1 MLEVLRRLRGEFDF
15 VAFAPPQGD
24 LGAALR
30 AAEVDAVPFERI
42 RRPEKGETPAEL
54 TARALSEVVEADLLH
69 GNSLSTAQ
77 FTGLAGEVLDIPAIA
92 HVREIEHLNP
102 ARVRRIEKNRTIIAV
117 SNAVREHLIGE
128 GVSEEKIA
136 VVYNGVDL
144 EALHPD
150 RVEGS
155 IRDELG
161 LPGDCPLIATVGQI
175 SLRKATDLFVETLQ
189 RLSER
194 YADLQALV
202 VGARFSQ
209 KAETVQFEADLRASV
224 EREGLAGR
232 VRFLGWRDDVP
243 SILRDLD
250 LLVHPARQE
259 PLGRVLL
266 EASALEIPCVAADV
280 GGNPEIIDHER
291 TGWLVPPDDPDALA
305 ECVAQALDRSD
316 VRRCAGREARRK
328 VERKFSGEA
337 CACRMKE
344 VYHGLLCGS
353 GGRRRHP

>member
-15 VAFAPPQGD
+15 VAFAPAQGD
-24 LGAALR
+24 LRAALH
-30 AAEVDAVPFERI
+30 AVEVDVVPFERI
-42 RRPEKGETPAEL
+42 RRPENGETPAEL

-102 ARVRRIEKNRTIIAV
+102 ARVRRIEKNRAIIAV
-117 SNAVREHLIGE
+117 SNAVRDHLIGE
-128 GVSEEKIA
+128 GVSAEKIA

-175 SLRKATDLFVETLQ
+175 SLRKATDLFVQMVQ

-194 YADLQALV
+194 YDDLRALV

-209 KAETVQFEADLRASV
+209 KAETVRFEADLRASV

-266 EASALEIPCVAADV
+266 EASALEIPCVAIEV
-280 GGNPEIIDHER
+280 GGNPELIDHGR

-305 ECVAQALDRSD
+305 ECVAQALDRPD
-316 VRRCAGREARRK
+316 IRRSAGREARRK
-328 VERKFSGEA
+328 MKRQFSGEA
-337 CACRMKE
+337 CARRME
-344 VYHGLLCGS
+344 EIYRGLL
-353 GGRRRHP
+353 